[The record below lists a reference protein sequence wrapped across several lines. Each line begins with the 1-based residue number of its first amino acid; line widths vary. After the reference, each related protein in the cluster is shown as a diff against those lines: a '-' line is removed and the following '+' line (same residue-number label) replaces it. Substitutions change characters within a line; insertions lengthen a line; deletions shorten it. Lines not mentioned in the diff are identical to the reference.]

1 MTSDG
6 DLVSAPASGEEFGQV
21 FDRGLCDAL
30 EGLAGQERLVARHED
45 VGNRHSGFHLREGVP
60 VEKHYLVNYD
70 SFAGLAHACSA
81 KKSGFAAP
89 FPRHQHVNRFRTNPG
104 GLLVGLQFQAFQA
117 QGVSDDRYRA
127 E

>member
-21 FDRGLCDAL
+21 FDRGPCDAL
-30 EGLAGQERLVARHED
+30 EGLAPETREEEILGVGCFIKVHGVNEAESAIVISDQLQGQGLRT
-45 VGNRHSGFHLREGVP
+45 HLLE
-60 VEKHYLVNYD
+60 LLLD
-70 SFAGLAHACSA
+70 
-81 KKSGFAAP
+81 AP
-89 FPRHQHVNRFRTNPG
+89 FQRHQHVNRFRTNPG

-117 QGVSDDRYRA
+117 HGVSDDRYRA